1 MTNNPEYQIVQKIL
15 EIDSNA
21 SNAIAFL
28 PTKVDPDV
36 VVL

>member
-15 EIDSNA
+15 EIDGNA

-28 PTKVDPDV
+28 PTKIHPDV
-36 VVL
+36 VAL